1 MQTNHAKTTGVDSGN
16 AVINTDL
23 RISQL
28 STGENK
34 PRSVIAV
41 FAYNNAKTIQAAL
54 KSILAATDNHDV
66 SIYVLANGCTDT
78 TIDKVR
84 DCLALMPN
92 LWLVEIPEADKAS
105 AWNIFIHDLFPEEEA
120 IDLKTWFFM
129 DGDVTLAPN
138 SMPILATMLDNS
150 QNAEAVGGMPGSGR
164 DMDARRQRMVNNGV
178 LAGNYYALRGSFVQQ
193 VRNAQIRLPVG
204 LIGEEFLLSW
214 MIANIL
220 WWDTEPERRSRCVFS
235 GSAEFMF
242 RSLSPLSLPDYKT
255 FLHRKWRYTI
265 RGFQHQMLIMLLMK
279 EGLASMPS
287 TVEELYSR
295 VPPPTYLKW
304 AGIIQ
309 TPLNLL
315 VGLKIRSFREMS

>member
-1 MQTNHAKTTGVDSGN
+1 MQTNRAKTAGVDSGN
-16 AVINTDL
+16 TQINTDL

-28 STGENK
+28 STGGNK
-34 PRSVIAV
+34 PCCVIAV

-54 KSILAATDNHDV
+54 KSIVAATDHRDV

-84 DCLALMPN
+84 ACSELMPN

-120 IDLKTWFFM
+120 SDFKTWFFM

-138 SMPILATMLDNS
+138 SMPILTSTLDNS

-164 DMDARRQRMVNNGV
+164 DMDAWRRRMVSNGM

-193 VRNAQIRLPVG
+193 VRKAQIRIPVG
-204 LIGEEFLLSW
+204 LIGEDFFVSW

-235 GSAEFMF
+235 GGAEFMF
-242 RSLSPLSLPDYKT
+242 RPLSPLRLPDYKT
-255 FLHRKWRYTI
+255 YLHRKWRYTL
-265 RGFQHQMLIMLLMK
+265 RGFQNQMLIMLLME

-287 TVEELYSR
+287 TVEELYRR
-295 VPPPTYLKW
+295 VPPPPNLDW
-304 AGIIQ
+304 AGFIQ

-315 VGLKIRSFREMS
+315 AVKKIRSFREMS